1 MLVSACRPRFA
12 PTTLVLLVLA
22 GLLLGCGG
30 GSTVADD
37 NPAASQDPNL
47 PRTNYYEIRTEYG
60 RLVVRLFDETP
71 GHRDNFKRLVQQRL
85 YDGTTFHRVVDGFLI
100 QGGDPNSKDQDLTN
114 DGQGGPGYT
123 IASEIR
129 DDLTHRRGILAAARP
144 GDGQDPRRRSSGSQ
158 FYIVQGDASS
168 LDGLHTVFGELM
180 EGFSVLDRIASLP
193 TRRNE
198 RRPAPVWLA
207 DQPPIP
213 VYMQVRP
220 IENYRG
226 AGSR

>member
-1 MLVSACRPRFA
+1 MRLRLPPVAVP
-12 PTTLVLLVLA
+12 LVLLLTLSGV
-22 GLLLGCGG
+22 LLGCGG
-30 GSTVADD
+30 GATVVEPD
-37 NPAASQDPNL
+37 PAAAQDPNL

-60 RLVVRLFDETP
+60 RMVIRLFDETP
-71 GHRDNFKRLVQQRL
+71 GHRDNFKRLVTQRF

-123 IASEIR
+123 IASELR
-129 DDLTHRRGILAAARP
+129 DNLTHRRGIIGAARP

-168 LDGLHTVFGELM
+168 LDGMHTVFGELM
-180 EGFSVLDRIASLP
+180 EGFSVLDRIAGLP

-198 RRPAPVWLA
+198 RRPAPVWLS
-207 DQPPIP
+207 DQPPTP
-213 VYMQVRP
+213 VLMQIRP

>member
-1 MLVSACRPRFA
+1 MLSRLPR
-12 PTTLVLLVLA
+12 LVVLIVLPLA
-22 GLLLGCGG
+22 VGSLLLGCGG
-30 GSTVADD
+30 GSRVAEPD
-37 NPAASQDPNL
+37 PSATQDPNL
-47 PRTNYYEIRTEYG
+47 PRTNFYEIRTEYG
-60 RLVVRLFDETP
+60 RMVIRLFDETP
-71 GHRDNFKRLVQQRL
+71 GHRDNFKRLVTQRF

-129 DDLTHRRGILAAARP
+129 DGLTHRRGIIAAARP

-207 DQPPIP
+207 DQPPTP
-213 VYMQVRP
+213 VLMQVRP

>member
-1 MLVSACRPRFA
+1 VL
-12 PTTLVLLVLA
+12 TLGVTS
-22 GLLLGCGG
+22 GCSG
-30 GSTVADD
+30 
-37 NPAASQDPNL
+37 PAATETADENAQDPNL
-47 PRTNYYEIRTEYG
+47 PRSNFYEIRTEYG
-60 RLVVRLFDETP
+60 RMVIRLFDETP
-71 GHRDNFKRLVQQRL
+71 GHRDNFKRLVQEQF

-123 IASEIR
+123 IPAEIKPN
-129 DDLTHRRGILAAARP
+129 LTHRRGIIGAARP

-158 FYIVQGDASS
+158 FYIAQGDATS
-168 LDGLHTVFGELM
+168 LDGVHTIFAELI

-207 DQPPIP
+207 DQPPAP
-213 VYMQVRP
+213 VYMQIRP
-220 IENYRG
+220 LEHYDG
-226 AGSR
+226 PGSR